1 MKFFKMAVPAI
12 LAALMTAGTAS
23 ATPAGLTG
31 PIQTYS
37 APFGAAHVAAV
48 TGYLNT
54 YLGVSDVV
62 YLGRYTGAS
71 NSSALEAVLN
81 GTGAGFTITGGST
94 NSGTWVFNPG
104 STDYLVVGLEI
115 STSGK
120 ADLYAVNPA
129 SNSGNWDTNDINGHN
144 LSHLDFYARAI
155 GTVKTPEPGT
165 LLLLGG
171 GIAAIGFSRRKK
183 KA

>member
-1 MKFFKMAVPAI
+1 MKFFKMAIPAI
-12 LAALMTAGTAS
+12 LAAVMMAGTAS
-23 ATPAGLTG
+23 ATPIGLTG

-37 APFGAAHVAAV
+37 APFGAAHIATV
-48 TGYLNT
+48 TAYLNT
-54 YLGVSDVV
+54 YLDVSDVV
-62 YLGRYTGAS
+62 YLGRYTGATGVS
-71 NSSALEAVLN
+71 DLDAVLN
-81 GTGAGFTITGGST
+81 GTGAGFTVTGGLT

-104 STDYLVVGLEI
+104 NTNYLVVGLEV
-115 STSGK
+115 STSGT

-129 SNSGNWDTNDINGHN
+129 SNSGNWDTADINGHN

-155 GTVKTPEPGT
+155 GTVKTPEPAT

-171 GIAAIGFSRRKK
+171 GIAGIGFSRRKK